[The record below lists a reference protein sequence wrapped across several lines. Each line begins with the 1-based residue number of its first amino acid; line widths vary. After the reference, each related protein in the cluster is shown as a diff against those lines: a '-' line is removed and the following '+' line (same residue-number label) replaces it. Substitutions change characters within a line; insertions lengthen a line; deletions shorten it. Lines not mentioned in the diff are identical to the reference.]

1 MTDTIVTG
9 ERLQE
14 LCPIYCGVPDDF
26 QYNPRI
32 FRQTEKHFDL
42 SRLSSPWNNPSVL
55 FCYAHRLPLF
65 MEKRHYIMNP
75 YTLVTHNSDE
85 NIKEQYIPLLDDP
98 KLIRMFSQNICIH
111 HPKLHLIPI
120 GIANSMWAHG
130 NLEILGLLMTFHEP
144 KSRDVYF
151 YFNVDTNRNDRE
163 LCYRE
168 ISAKGLVFEQPK
180 PHVDFLKHLSTHK
193 FAVCPEGNGIDSHRI
208 WECYYLGVI
217 PIVHT
222 SVFTRKLREILPCIL
237 LDKWSDFDMGACL
250 QHYTVL
256 YEELQAKR
264 ELLSIGWYE
273 NKFKQV

>member
-1 MTDTIVTG
+1 MTDMIVTG

-14 LCPIYCGVPDDF
+14 LCDVYCGLPEDF
-26 QYNPRI
+26 HYNPVI
-32 FRQTEKHFDL
+32 SKQITKHMDISHL
-42 SRLSSPWNNPSVL
+42 DTLWNNPSVL

-85 NIKEQYIPLLDDP
+85 NIKEQYIPLLDDT
-98 KLIRMFSQNICIH
+98 KLIRMFSQNICID
-111 HPKLHLIPI
+111 HPKLHLLPI

-130 NLEILGLLMTFHEP
+130 DLHTLGLLMTFHEP

-151 YFNVDTNRNDRE
+151 YFNVGTNRNDRE

-222 SVFTRKLREILPCIL
+222 SVFTRKLRKILPCIL
-237 LDKWSDFDMGACL
+237 LDKWSDFDMGTCL

-273 NKFKQV
+273 NNFKQV